1 MIVHHIKETLRD
13 LKKKLKGQIENNNN
27 NGEIQAQILSSGGR
41 KIKVVV
47 YPFINLFIQ
56 LSIYALIH

>member
-1 MIVHHIKETLRD
+1 MIVSHIKETLRD

-47 YPFINLFIQ
+47 YQFIE
-56 LSIYALIH
+56 SLIH

>member
-13 LKKKLKGQIENNNN
+13 LKKKLKEQIENNNN

-47 YPFINLFIQ
+47 YQFID
-56 LSIYALIH
+56 SLIH